1 MSWNICFRGKTDA
14 ARFGLELIRSA
25 VVQYEKYEPVI
36 SDSIPLGEEDDIIML
51 VCRNGNNCQNK
62 ELDVISEAKIPSGE
76 GYLVKFREH
85 PYNWGRRMIL
95 ITSETERGLLYGC
108 VDFVNKYLPKAAQA
122 HQHNPKHYYF
132 LNPFE
137 EGFGD
142 AAYISEPS
150 IRERGLWTW
159 GHVIYDYKKY
169 FDHMALCKL
178 NTVTIWNDFTP
189 LNAKEIYEYAHSRGI
204 RVIWGMSLNWDEKE
218 NITDEKSI
226 EKWTGIALDRC
237 RSLYGEKIADGVY
250 VQTFTETTE
259 DHIGGASIAENAVRW
274 INTAYEAIARQIPE
288 IDFRLGLHAVSVMKR
303 LDVIAKINPGVRII
317 WEDGGQFPYNYVP
330 ETDIPGF
337 ANAMKTTKQ
346 IAALRGGKNAGA
358 TLKGLCCLD
367 WLVFKHMDKPMNIGC
382 ADQAQMDALLEEKTR
397 IWRYV
402 QSFWLVNAEACR
414 EVIAEF
420 KRASDGDCSLC
431 ALVEDSLFDVKL
443 WYPAA
448 LCAEIM
454 WNCDAPVSELIRD
467 TAQRP
472 CVTFA

>member
-1 MSWNICFRGKTDA
+1 MSWSICFRGKSDA
-14 ARFGLELIRSA
+14 AKFGLKLVLSA
-25 VVQYEKYEPVI
+25 VKEYEKYEPAV
-36 SDSIPLGEEDDIIML
+36 SDSIPLGDEDDIIIL
-51 VCRNGNNCQNK
+51 SCREGNNCQK
-62 ELDVISEAKIPSGE
+62 REMDAIAGAKIPAGE
-76 GYLVKFREH
+76 GYLIKFGEH

-95 ITSETERGLLYGC
+95 ITSCTEQGMMYGC

-132 LNPFE
+132 FNPFK
-137 EGFGD
+137 EGFED
-142 AAYISEPS
+142 STYVSEPS
-150 IRERGLWTW
+150 ISERGLWTW

-189 LNAKEIYEYAHSRGI
+189 LNAKEVYEYAHSRGI
-204 RVIWGMSLNWDEKE
+204 RVIWGLSLNWDEKE
-218 NITDEKSI
+218 SITDGRSI
-226 EKWTGIALDRC
+226 DRWADIALEKC
-237 RSLYGEKIADGVY
+237 RKLYGEKIADGIY
-250 VQTFTETTE
+250 VQTFTETR
-259 DHIGGASIAENAVRW
+259 DDNIDGASIAENAVKW
-274 INTAYEAIARQIPE
+274 INSIYERVAAEIPE
-288 IDFRLGLHAVSVMKR
+288 IDFRFGLHATSVMGR
-303 LDVIAKINPGVRII
+303 LEAIEKVHPDVRII

-337 ANAMKTTKQ
+337 ADAMQTTRQ
-346 IAALRGGKNAGA
+346 IAYLRGAQNVGA

-367 WLVFKHMDKPMNIGC
+367 WLTFKHMNAPMNIGC
-382 ADQAQMDALLEEKTR
+382 ADRAQMDALMAEKMR

-402 QSFWLVNAEACR
+402 QSFWLVNAEAFR
-414 EVIAEF
+414 KVAAEF
-420 KRASDGDCSLC
+420 KAATGGVCHLC

-454 WNCDAPVSELIRD
+454 WNCNADISELIRD